1 MDLNLIFVKIDQ
13 LIFFKTIIV
22 SISGFVVFYIHSLT
36 IFSYLRSLS
45 YILTSIL
52 LPPITMIIT
61 TAISSNL
68 ALSLGMIGALSIVRY
83 RTPVKSVYELA
94 LLFFLITLGV
104 TGGVNIKYSIFLTVI
119 MIAVPF
125 AVNLLLKFKS
135 FDIVNTQHSI
145 EDKYFETFIVFK
157 NSYDEISKSLNV
169 EDKLINYDESF
180 IDKKNTEITLRFD
193 SLNELNLFKKNL
205 ESIKNLNVANI
216 SVNKRG

>member
-1 MDLNLIFVKIDQ
+1 M
-13 LIFFKTIIV
+13 
-22 SISGFVVFYIHSLT
+22 
-36 IFSYLRSLS
+36 
-45 YILTSIL
+45 
-52 LPPITMIIT
+52 
-61 TAISSNL
+61 AISSNL

>member
-1 MDLNLIFVKIDQ
+1 
-13 LIFFKTIIV
+13 
-22 SISGFVVFYIHSLT
+22 
-36 IFSYLRSLS
+36 
-45 YILTSIL
+45 
-52 LPPITMIIT
+52 
-61 TAISSNL
+61 
-68 ALSLGMIGALSIVRY
+68 
-83 RTPVKSVYELA
+83 
-94 LLFFLITLGV
+94 
-104 TGGVNIKYSIFLTVI
+104 